1 VSVLPEQETEKLVA
15 ILNRVGVLLGN
26 FVVDAVLVAPA
37 LKHLVPRIRL
47 DPSSSW
53 ATATAEPIPASE
65 VIMEC
70 KPVEAMAT
78 IRTQSWLAKRTSWQ
92 LDGM

>member
-1 VSVLPEQETEKLVA
+1 VCYQSKKQKGEYEAALVD
-15 ILNRVGVLLGN
+15 RVGVLLGN

-53 ATATAEPIPASE
+53 ATATAEPVPASE
-65 VIMEC
+65 VIMEA

-78 IRTQSWLAKRTSWQ
+78 IRTQSWLTKRTSW
-92 LDGM
+92 